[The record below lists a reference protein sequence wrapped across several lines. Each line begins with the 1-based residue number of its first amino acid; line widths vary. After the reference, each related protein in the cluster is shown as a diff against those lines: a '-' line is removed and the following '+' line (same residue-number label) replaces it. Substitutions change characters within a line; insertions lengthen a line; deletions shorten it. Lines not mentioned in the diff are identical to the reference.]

1 MVRSIKVLFC
11 VLTLFGAAVFAGCG
25 EKDKAPADAGS
36 GDAAASTPAEE
47 GSESK

>member
-11 VLTLFGAAVFAGCG
+11 VLTLFGAAAFAGCG
-25 EKDKAPADAGS
+25 EKDKPADTG
-36 GDAAASTPAEE
+36 GDDAAASTPAEE